1 MQNIIEW
8 CNLNEGFAS
17 AVLAAA
23 GLLISVIALVISAIA
38 IFQTRKQTKQS
49 DKQQVQNVAMSLL
62 PLRQE
67 VLKGFSEKRFNDIF
81 WDATILFS
89 KGIVDSILAVGMAE
103 NTYKGCADRIEM
115 YFCRMKSDVPD
126 LYDEFN
132 SLQAQIENANDDS
145 FEALFVISDKF
156 MPIVQMPV
164 EAEETVFDYR
174 YLHSEEQAAKRK
186 YDALFAK
193 VFMDIKAE
201 IQKSIQL

>member
-67 VLKGFSEKRFNDIF
+67 VLKGFSEKRFNDIL

-126 LYDEFN
+126 FYDEFT
-132 SLQAQIENANDDS
+132 SLQAQIENANCS
-145 FEALFVISDKF
+145 NAWRSRKNGFRL
-156 MPIVQMPV
+156 PV
-164 EAEETVFDYR
+164 FTF
-174 YLHSEEQAAKRK
+174 
-186 YDALFAK
+186 
-193 VFMDIKAE
+193 
-201 IQKSIQL
+201 

>member
-156 MPIVQMPV
+156 MPIVQMPG
-164 EAEETVFDYR
+164 EAGETVFDYR

>member
-67 VLKGFSEKRFNDIF
+67 VLKGFSEKRFNDIL

-145 FEALFVISDKF
+145 FEALFLISDKF
-156 MPIVQMPV
+156 MPIVQMPG

-174 YLHSEEQAAKRK
+174 YLQSEEQAAKRK

>member
-67 VLKGFSEKRFNDIF
+67 VLKGFSEKRFNDIL

-89 KGIVDSILAVGMAE
+89 KGIVDNILAVGMAE
-103 NTYKGCADRIEM
+103 NIYKGCADRIEM

-156 MPIVQMPV
+156 MPIVQMPG

-174 YLHSEEQAAKRK
+174 YLQSEEQAAKRK

>member
-89 KGIVDSILAVGMAE
+89 EGIVDSILAVGMAE
-103 NTYKGCADRIEM
+103 NIHKGCADRIEM

-156 MPIVQMPV
+156 MPIVQMPG

-174 YLHSEEQAAKRK
+174 YLQSEEQAAKRK

>member
-67 VLKGFSEKRFNDIF
+67 VFKGFSEKRFNDIL

-145 FEALFVISDKF
+145 FEALFLISDKF
-156 MPIVQMPV
+156 MPIVQMPG

>member
-23 GLLISVIALVISAIA
+23 GLLISMIALVISAIA

-156 MPIVQMPV
+156 MPIVQMPG

>member
-1 MQNIIEW
+1 
-8 CNLNEGFAS
+8 
-17 AVLAAA
+17 
-23 GLLISVIALVISAIA
+23 
-38 IFQTRKQTKQS
+38 
-49 DKQQVQNVAMSLL
+49 MSLL

-67 VLKGFSEKRFNDIF
+67 ILKGFSEKRFNDIF

-89 KGIVDSILAVGMAE
+89 KDIVDSILAVGMAE
-103 NTYKGCADRIEM
+103 NAYKGCADRIEM
-115 YFCRMKSDVPD
+115 YFCRMKSDAPD

-132 SLQAQIENANDDS
+132 SLQVQIENANDDS
-145 FEALFVISDKF
+145 SEALFGISDKYK
-156 MPIVQMPV
+156 PIVQMPG

-193 VFMDIKAE
+193 VFMDIKVE

>member
-17 AVLAAA
+17 AVLATA
-23 GLLISVIALVISAIA
+23 GLLISVIALVFSAIA

-49 DKQQVQNVAMSLL
+49 DKQQAQNVAMSLL

-156 MPIVQMPV
+156 MPIVQMPG
-164 EAEETVFDYR
+164 ETEETIFDYR
-174 YLHSEEQAAKRK
+174 YLHSEEQAAKSK
-186 YDALFAK
+186 YDALYAK

>member
-89 KGIVDSILAVGMAE
+89 KGIVDNILAVGMAE
-103 NTYKGCADRIEM
+103 NIYKGCADRIEM

-145 FEALFVISDKF
+145 FEALFLISDKF
-156 MPIVQMPV
+156 MPIVQMPG

>member
-89 KGIVDSILAVGMAE
+89 KGIVDNIRAVGMAE
-103 NTYKGCADRIEM
+103 NIYKGCADRIEM

-156 MPIVQMPV
+156 MPIVQMPG

-174 YLHSEEQAAKRK
+174 YLQSEEQAAKRK

>member
-1 MQNIIEW
+1 MNG
-8 CNLNEGFAS
+8 NLNEGFTS

-156 MPIVQMPV
+156 MPIVQMPG

-186 YDALFAK
+186 YDMLFAK

>member
-67 VLKGFSEKRFNDIF
+67 VLKGFSEKRFNDIL

-145 FEALFVISDKF
+145 FEALFLISDKF
-156 MPIVQMPV
+156 MPIVQMPG

>member
-1 MQNIIEW
+1 MQDIIEW

-17 AVLAAA
+17 AVLATA
-23 GLLISVIALVISAIA
+23 GLLISVIALVISVIA
-38 IFQTRKQTKQS
+38 IFQTHKQTKQS

-89 KGIVDSILAVGMAE
+89 TGIVDSILAVGMAE
-103 NTYKGCADRIEM
+103 NTYKGCTDRIEM
-115 YFCRMKSDVPD
+115 YFCRMKNDVPD

-156 MPIVQMPV
+156 RPIVQMPG
-164 EAEETVFDYR
+164 ETEETVFDYR
-174 YLHSEEQAAKRK
+174 YLHSEAQTAKRK

-193 VFMDIKAE
+193 AFMDIKGE

>member
-156 MPIVQMPV
+156 MPIVQMPG

-186 YDALFAK
+186 YEALFAK

>member
-17 AVLAAA
+17 AVLAVA

-38 IFQTRKQTKQS
+38 LFQTHKQTKQS

-132 SLQAQIENANDDS
+132 SLQAQIENTNDDS

-156 MPIVQMPV
+156 MPIVQMPG

-186 YDALFAK
+186 YDALFVK

-201 IQKSIQL
+201 IQNSIQP

>member
-89 KGIVDSILAVGMAE
+89 EGIVDSILAVGMAE

-156 MPIVQMPV
+156 MPIVQMPG

-174 YLHSEEQAAKRK
+174 YLQSEEQAAKRK

>member
-89 KGIVDSILAVGMAE
+89 EGIVDSILAVGMAE
-103 NTYKGCADRIEM
+103 NIYKGCADRIEM

-156 MPIVQMPV
+156 MPIVQMPG

-174 YLHSEEQAAKRK
+174 YLQSEEQAAKRK

>member
-1 MQNIIEW
+1 MQEIIEW

-17 AVLAAA
+17 AVLATA

-38 IFQTRKQTKQS
+38 IFQTHKQTKQS
-49 DKQQVQNVAMSLL
+49 DKQQAQNVAMSLL

-67 VLKGFSEKRFNDIF
+67 ILKGFSEKRFNDIF

-132 SLQAQIENANDDS
+132 SLQAQIENTNDDS

-156 MPIVQMPV
+156 MPIVQMPG

-193 VFMDIKAE
+193 VFMDIKVE

>member
-103 NTYKGCADRIEM
+103 NTYKGCADRIER

-156 MPIVQMPV
+156 MPIVQMPG

>member
-1 MQNIIEW
+1 MQDIIEW

-17 AVLAAA
+17 AVLATA
-23 GLLISVIALVISAIA
+23 GLLISVIALVISVIA
-38 IFQTRKQTKQS
+38 IFQTHKQTKQS

-62 PLRQE
+62 PLRRE

-89 KGIVDSILAVGMAE
+89 TGIVDSILAVGMAE
-103 NTYKGCADRIEM
+103 NTYKGCTDRIEM

-156 MPIVQMPV
+156 RPIGQMPG
-164 EAEETVFDYR
+164 ETEETVFDYR
-174 YLHSEEQAAKRK
+174 YLHSEAQAAKRN
-186 YDALFAK
+186 YDALFTKA
-193 VFMDIKAE
+193 FMDIKEE
-201 IQKSIQL
+201 IEKSIQL

>member
-145 FEALFVISDKF
+145 FEALFVISDEF
-156 MPIVQMPV
+156 MPIVQMPG

>member
-67 VLKGFSEKRFNDIF
+67 VLKGFSEKRFNDIL

-103 NTYKGCADRIEM
+103 DTYKGCADRIEM

-126 LYDEFN
+126 LYDELN

-156 MPIVQMPV
+156 MPIVQMPG

-174 YLHSEEQAAKRK
+174 YLQSEEQAAKRK

>member
-156 MPIVQMPV
+156 MPIVQMPG

>member
-126 LYDEFN
+126 LYDELT

-156 MPIVQMPV
+156 MPIVQMPG

>member
-89 KGIVDSILAVGMAE
+89 KGIVDNILAVGMAE
-103 NTYKGCADRIEM
+103 NIYKGCADRIEM

-156 MPIVQMPV
+156 MPIVQMPG

>member
-156 MPIVQMPV
+156 MPIVQMPG

-174 YLHSEEQAAKRK
+174 YLQSEEQAAKRK

>member
-1 MQNIIEW
+1 MQDIIEW

-17 AVLAAA
+17 AVLATA
-23 GLLISVIALVISAIA
+23 GLLISVIALVISVIA

-67 VLKGFSEKRFNDIF
+67 VLKGFLEKRFNDII

-89 KGIVDSILAVGMAE
+89 EGIVDSILAVGMAE

-115 YFCRMKSDVPD
+115 YFYRMKNDVPD

-156 MPIVQMPV
+156 MPFVQMPG
-164 EAEETVFDYR
+164 EPEETFFDYR
-174 YLHSEEQAAKRK
+174 CLHSEEQDAKRK

>member
-103 NTYKGCADRIEM
+103 NTYKGCVDRIEM

-156 MPIVQMPV
+156 MPIVQMPG

>member
-1 MQNIIEW
+1 MQDIIEW

-23 GLLISVIALVISAIA
+23 GLLISVIALVISVIA
-38 IFQTRKQTKQS
+38 IFQTHKQTKQS

-67 VLKGFSEKRFNDIF
+67 VLKGFSENRFNDIF

-89 KGIVDSILAVGMAE
+89 TGIVDSILAVGMAE
-103 NTYKGCADRIEM
+103 NTYKGCTDRIEM
-115 YFCRMKSDVPD
+115 YFCRMKNDVPD

-156 MPIVQMPV
+156 RPIVQMPG
-164 EAEETVFDYR
+164 ETEETVFDYR
-174 YLHSEEQAAKRK
+174 YLHFEAQTAKRK

-193 VFMDIKAE
+193 AFIDIKGE

>member
-67 VLKGFSEKRFNDIF
+67 VLKGFSEKRFNNIF

-89 KGIVDSILAVGMAE
+89 KGIVDNILAVGMAE
-103 NTYKGCADRIEM
+103 NIYKGCADRIEM

-156 MPIVQMPV
+156 MPIVQMPG

-174 YLHSEEQAAKRK
+174 YLQSEEQAAKRK

>member
-1 MQNIIEW
+1 MQEIIEW

-17 AVLAAA
+17 AVLATA

-38 IFQTRKQTKQS
+38 IFQTHKQTKQS
-49 DKQQVQNVAMSLL
+49 DKQQAQNVAMSLL

-67 VLKGFSEKRFNDIF
+67 ILKGFSEKRFNDIF

-89 KGIVDSILAVGMAE
+89 KDIVDSILAVGMAE
-103 NTYKGCADRIEM
+103 NAYKGCADRIEM
-115 YFCRMKSDVPD
+115 YFCRMKSDAPD

-132 SLQAQIENANDDS
+132 SLQVQIENANDDS
-145 FEALFVISDKF
+145 SEALFGISDKYKPF
-156 MPIVQMPV
+156 VQMPG

-193 VFMDIKAE
+193 VFMDIKVE

>member
-89 KGIVDSILAVGMAE
+89 KGIVDNILAVGMAE
-103 NTYKGCADRIEM
+103 NIYKGCADRIEM

-156 MPIVQMPV
+156 MPIVQMPG

-174 YLHSEEQAAKRK
+174 YLQSEEQAAKRK

>member
-89 KGIVDSILAVGMAE
+89 EGIVDSILTVGMAE
-103 NTYKGCADRIEM
+103 NIYKGCADRIEM

-156 MPIVQMPV
+156 MPIVQMPG

-174 YLHSEEQAAKRK
+174 YLQSEEQAAKRK

>member
-8 CNLNEGFAS
+8 CNLNEGFVS
-17 AVLAAA
+17 AVLATA

-115 YFCRMKSDVPD
+115 YFCRMKSDMPD

-156 MPIVQMPV
+156 MPIVQMPGD
-164 EAEETVFDYR
+164 AEETVFDYR
-174 YLHSEEQAAKRK
+174 YLHSEQQAAKRK
-186 YDALFAK
+186 YDALFSK

>member
-1 MQNIIEW
+1 MDIIEW

-17 AVLAAA
+17 AVLATA
-23 GLLISVIALVISAIA
+23 GLLISVIALVISVIA
-38 IFQTRKQTKQS
+38 IFQTHKQTKQS

-67 VLKGFSEKRFNDIF
+67 VLKGFSEKRFNDVF

-89 KGIVDSILAVGMAE
+89 TVIVDSILAVGMAE
-103 NTYKGCADRIEM
+103 NTYKSCADRIEM
-115 YFCRMKSDVPD
+115 YFCRMKSDVPA

-132 SLQAQIENANDDS
+132 LLQAQIENANDDS
-145 FEALFVISDKF
+145 FEALFVISDKYK
-156 MPIVQMPV
+156 PIVQMPG
-164 EAEETVFDYR
+164 EAEKTVFDYR

-186 YDALFAK
+186 YEALFTK

>member
-17 AVLAAA
+17 AVLATA

-49 DKQQVQNVAMSLL
+49 DKQQAQNVAMSLL

-103 NTYKGCADRIEM
+103 NTYKDCADRIEM

-156 MPIVQMPV
+156 MPIVQMPG
-164 EAEETVFDYR
+164 ETEETIFDYR
-174 YLHSEEQAAKRK
+174 YLHSEEQAAKSK
-186 YDALFAK
+186 YDALYAK
-193 VFMDIKAE
+193 VFMDIKSE